1 MAVSDIPGSYFLLAS
16 LSSGAFASGGAFEA
30 SGAGVAAGGV
40 VPAVPPPALSGE
52 GGVAA
57 AVEDGLSAE
66 LAGGVADILVSLRR
80 EHAATEPASATA
92 IRATSKGFTELLARF
107 VFIIKSP
114 LNASRSF
121 LASTF

>member
-16 LSSGAFASGGAFEA
+16 YLSEGAFASGGAFEA
-30 SGAGVAAGGV
+30 SLEPAVLSGAGDAAGGV

-52 GGVAA
+52 AGVAA

-66 LAGGVADILVSLRR
+66 LAGGVVDTLVSLRR
-80 EHAATEPASATA
+80 EHAATEPANATA

-114 LNASRSF
+114 F
-121 LASTF
+121 KCK

>member
-1 MAVSDIPGSYFLLAS
+1 MAVSDTRGSYFLLAS
-16 LSSGAFASGGAFEA
+16 LSSGAFASGEAFEE
-30 SGAGVAAGGV
+30 SGAGDAAGGV
-40 VPAVPPPALSGE
+40 VPAVPPPALSGD

-66 LAGGVADILVSLRR
+66 LAGGVADILVSRR

-107 VFIIKSP
+107 VFMIKSP
-114 LNASRSF
+114 F
-121 LASTF
+121 KCK